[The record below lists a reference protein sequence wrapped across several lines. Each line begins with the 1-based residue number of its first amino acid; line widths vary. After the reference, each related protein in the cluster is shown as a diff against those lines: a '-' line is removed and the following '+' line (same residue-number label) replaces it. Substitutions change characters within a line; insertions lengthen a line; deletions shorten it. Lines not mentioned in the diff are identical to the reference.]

1 MKNNCKRKSNPTLA
15 LCVMNVWNPDNKDWV
30 CGTGGEPGLTE
41 PIGSQGVIGKAGAAR
56 GN

>member
-1 MKNNCKRKSNPTLA
+1 
-15 LCVMNVWNPDNKDWV
+15 MNVWNPDNKDWV